1 MSKASRMTSA
11 ALTLAVW
18 LGAGASFATE
28 ENWDATLMKP
38 TQAKS
43 LDVGSKRV
51 ISYFVSADGACHMAV
66 SASNAEMVLRVA
78 QAFDCVFSGQELAD
92 DQISIELT
100 RVNSDS

>member
-11 ALTLAVW
+11 ALALAVW

-43 LDVGSKRV
+43 LDVGTKRV
-51 ISYFVSADGACHMAV
+51 ISYFVSADGVCRLTAMI
-66 SASNAEMVLRVA
+66 AER
-78 QAFDCVFSGQELAD
+78 DRRG
-92 DQISIELT
+92 T
-100 RVNSDS
+100 RT